1 MNIIFFLKEN
11 QWAIPI
17 VIFIISSIAG
27 IYKFIKET
35 SQKQNITNFNQAK
48 SLFCG
53 EGLIELKKSPC
64 FMQDMACKTVSYFKN
79 HNFKEIEI
87 LVDSNLSLYEIINI
101 LRLKRGRILILDE
114 KTRELKLANKYKDNI
129 STKNFQIFSWI
140 GFIIYVLFLLY
151 IIIKY
156 LPPNDIR
163 TNVFIIFA
171 IGIVEIPMLLNID
184 KRKSIEKFKIEQ
196 EKILSELKFK
206 KFLN

>member
-1 MNIIFFLKEN
+1 MNIIYFIKDN

-17 VIFIISSIAG
+17 IIFVISSIAG

-48 SLFCG
+48 NLFCG
-53 EGLIELKKSPC
+53 DGLIELKKSPC
-64 FMQDMACKTVSYFKN
+64 FIQDMACKTVSYFKN

-87 LVDSNLSLYEIINI
+87 LVDSNLSLYEMINI

-114 KTRELKLANKYKDNI
+114 KTGELKLANKYKDNI

-156 LPPNDIR
+156 LPPNDIK
-163 TNVFIIFA
+163 TNLFITFA
-171 IGIVEIPMLLNID
+171 IGIVEIPMLLKID